1 MWRQKSF
8 SVGVDSDQSIS
19 DDEEIDGDSS
29 RSCFLSSSR
38 ANKKG
43 GSQILSQLERLRDA
57 GKTNSSMKCN
67 LSMQKAAGFVPFSD
81 KVELPSFRIDGS
93 LLWPVKGSPKFFS
106 DEEMI
111 SDDED
116 NNVFPKVSIIS
127 TANKDCEEK
136 RKWDSPVESHVEV
149 PGHEHPERSMA
160 EFLDDLSERLPTGL
174 PTEYNQ
180 FGSKGKQRIQLAM
193 KRSIDVVED
202 SEDESESL
210 DSDSPGEEE
219 RNFQILKVPSPE
231 KKRQIIVDHFQDL
244 LDASPWRDKNALVSS
259 FNSSSFG
266 LFGRLQMVIQN
277 EKHRELGFMNNLHKS
292 ETLPSGTSCLHV
304 LILSSYL
311 EAKLKVCRC
320 SFEKIS
326 GKQPEQNSPESIPLW
341 GGEKTVIF
349 NSRTCSN
356 VDLEV
361 GKVICIY
368 SPWKEI
374 QIEGDTESILL
385 CTCFSQS
392 HFDLTLLG

>member
-81 KVELPSFRIDGS
+81 KVELPSSRIDGS

-127 TANKDCEEK
+127 TTNKDCEEK
-136 RKWDSPVESHVEV
+136 RNWDSPVESHVEV

-193 KRSIDVVED
+193 KRSIEVVED

-292 ETLPSGTSCLHV
+292 ETLPCKICFFLFISFLEGCLKLPPPEIAAFRNTDTTSLLDTRFLLLLEILVCLFTVEKFFLSTCYAHPCDFV
-304 LILSSYL
+304 LYFSWI
-311 EAKLKVCRC
+311 
-320 SFEKIS
+320 
-326 GKQPEQNSPESIPLW
+326 
-341 GGEKTVIF
+341 
-349 NSRTCSN
+349 
-356 VDLEV
+356 
-361 GKVICIY
+361 
-368 SPWKEI
+368 
-374 QIEGDTESILL
+374 
-385 CTCFSQS
+385 CFSHSLPQLEPAASMYLFCQATWKQS
-392 HFDLTLLG
+392 